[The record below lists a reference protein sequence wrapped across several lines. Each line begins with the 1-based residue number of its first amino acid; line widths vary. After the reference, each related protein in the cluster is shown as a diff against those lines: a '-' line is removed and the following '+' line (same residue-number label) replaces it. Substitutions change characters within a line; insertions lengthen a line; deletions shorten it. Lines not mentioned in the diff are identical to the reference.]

1 MLFGQSKLHV
11 KVVNIVGT
19 SKGCGGHWSLLSKA
33 KLDPEVTLSLA
44 KLELMY
50 VQCKWCTQIK
60 GGRQTHLWDIRLST
74 EYLTQYDSLKQS
86 SFFEICEQFKPN
98 NVYFLI

>member
-33 KLDPEVTLSLA
+33 KLDPEVTLS
-44 KLELMY
+44 
-50 VQCKWCTQIK
+50 
-60 GGRQTHLWDIRLST
+60 
-74 EYLTQYDSLKQS
+74 
-86 SFFEICEQFKPN
+86 
-98 NVYFLI
+98 